1 MAKKSKKSIEIEQNK
16 TQVSPL
22 LSNIFAVFSHEH
34 IVMLDFGFNAPSYFE
49 PNKMQDT
56 QIARICLSWELAQKL
71 SDVLQNTIL
80 EHKKERKTERKV
92 KSKAKRGSG
101 K

>member
-1 MAKKSKKSIEIEQNK
+1 MARKSKKSIEIEQNK
-16 TQVSPL
+16 TQVLPL
-22 LSNIFAVFSHEH
+22 LSDIFAVFSEKN
-34 IVMLDFGFNAPSYFE
+34 IVMIDFGFTAPSYFE
-49 PNKMQDT
+49 PHKMQDT

-80 EHKKERKTERKV
+80 EHKEEQKV